1 MRLLLDE
8 NVTKH
13 LAPLLAEHDV
23 VTVQRMGWSG
33 LSNGLL
39 LGAMTEAGITVL
51 ITMDRNLQFQL
62 PLANFGVKLIVLLA
76 KSNGIRSIT
85 PLVPV
90 LLEYLG
96 SSDRDTVRLIRV

>member
-8 NVTKH
+8 NVTMH
-13 LAPLLAEHDV
+13 LVPMLVGHDV
-23 VTVQRMGWSG
+23 ATVQQMGWSG
-33 LSNGLL
+33 STNGKL

-62 PLANFGVKLIVLLA
+62 PLAKFGVKLIVLVA

-85 PLVPV
+85 PQVPV

-96 SSDRDTVRLIRV
+96 TEELDMVRLIRG